1 MYVFKHAY
9 KCYFLEALIFIWQYT
24 VLTYLLNIYAVKFWL
39 PICAILGYP
48 VVIMTLVMP
57 LVWDTLQFM
66 GARKVLLDWWTFQTS
81 HLYDLWFQKVFL
93 NFDKKRH
100 GYTNNYIY
108 PFFILNLLYK
118 LIEQI
123 KNAVSPVLFLRF
135 RWIRCLTIFSYTVK
149 SSMEYC
155 RVGK

>member
-1 MYVFKHAY
+1 MYVYKHAY
-9 KCYFLEALIFIWQYT
+9 KRYFLEALIFIWQYT

-39 PICAILGYP
+39 PICAVLGYP

-93 NFDKKRH
+93 NFDKKKAWV
-100 GYTNNYIY
+100 
-108 PFFILNLLYK
+108 YK
-118 LIEQI
+118 RLHISIFYFKFTVQTYQTDKECSLTCLIFDI
-123 KNAVSPVLFLRF
+123 
-135 RWIRCLTIFSYTVK
+135 WIN
-149 SSMEYC
+149 
-155 RVGK
+155 